1 MNTPAAS
8 PALRAI
14 GVSVRIGESLIID
27 KVDLDVPAGQIT
39 ALVGPNG
46 AGKST
51 LFDCLSSALPAATG
65 TILLNGRNVT
75 HSTADQRSRLG
86 IARTFQHVSV
96 FPTLTVEENLRVG
109 AEHRENLQL
118 LRALFR
124 GRRADAPRTPQ
135 IVEEMLERTGLT
147 ALRGLPA
154 RNLETS
160 TLRLVEIGRALCTK
174 PTVLMLDEPASGLDD
189 SESDRLRD
197 LLSSLAAG
205 GLAILLVEHDLT
217 LVGEVAQNLCAIAR
231 GRVVSSGP
239 AQELLASRELVALV
253 GGTRSRRGTR

>member
-1 MNTPAAS
+1 MSAVPTAS
-8 PALRAI
+8 ALRAI

-27 KVDLDVPAGQIT
+27 RVDLDVPAGQIT

-51 LFDCLSSALPAATG
+51 LFDCLSGALQAATG

-75 HSTADQRSRLG
+75 HSTTDQRSRLG
-86 IARTFQHVSV
+86 LARTFQHVSV

-135 IVEEMLERTGLT
+135 IVDEVLERTGLSG
-147 ALRGLPA
+147 LRGAPA
-154 RNLETS
+154 RDLETS
-160 TLRLVEIGRALCTK
+160 TLRLVEIARALCTK

-189 SESDRLRD
+189 AESNRLRD
-197 LLSSLAAG
+197 LLTGLADD
-205 GLAILLVEHDLT
+205 GLAILLVEHDLS
-217 LVGEVAQNLCAIAR
+217 LVGEVAQHLCALAR
-231 GRVVSSGP
+231 GRVVANGA
-239 AQELLASRELVALV
+239 AQELLTSTELVALV